1 GTSQRVDLVPNF
13 ERAQTRFTYRKL
25 DRRIFRPAF
34 PTLQAANVPRERP
47 SQFSL
52 WMERSPIVNPSGDN
66 YSNRDNPRI
75 RIGIDDPVVALRW
88 AEWTYGQPVQA
99 S

>member
-1 GTSQRVDLVPNF
+1 MEGTSQRVDLVPNF

-52 WMERSPIVNPSGDN
+52 WMERSPIVNP
-66 YSNRDNPRI
+66 
-75 RIGIDDPVVALRW
+75 
-88 AEWTYGQPVQA
+88 
-99 S
+99 